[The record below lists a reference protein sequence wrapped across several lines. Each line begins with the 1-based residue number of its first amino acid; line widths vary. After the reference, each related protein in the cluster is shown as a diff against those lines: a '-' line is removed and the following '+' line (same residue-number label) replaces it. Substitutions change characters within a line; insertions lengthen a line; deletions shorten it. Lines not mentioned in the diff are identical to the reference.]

1 MSEAGGVHYARVP
14 DAEMD
19 VEDGN
24 GVWRAGCYGCGGMLT
39 LGADPSVRRR
49 GRGFGADASVE
60 EMEGVKAGGFE
71 RLEPDAPTS
80 ELDERAVRC
89 AWRRAAVVWRLTHVQ
104 LWKAG

>member
-1 MSEAGGVHYARVP
+1 MSRDRPGVRGCGGEATATTMSEAGGVHYARVP

-24 GVWRAGCYGCGGMLT
+24 GVWRAGCYVCGGMLT

-60 EMEGVKAGGFE
+60 EMEGVKAGGLE

-89 AWRRAAVVWRLTHVQ
+89 A
-104 LWKAG
+104 